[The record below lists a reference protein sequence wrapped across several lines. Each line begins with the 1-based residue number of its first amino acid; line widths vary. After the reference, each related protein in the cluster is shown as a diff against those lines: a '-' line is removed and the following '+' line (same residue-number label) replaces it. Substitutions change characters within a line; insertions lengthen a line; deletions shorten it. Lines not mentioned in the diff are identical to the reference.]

1 MRAFTNSEFMEGQLN
16 AIYGRSSNKRPGA
29 YLQKEYFSKK
39 ISSINGDMKETW
51 RVINQVINSCS
62 ETTNIDLLNVD
73 DQLITDKFDI
83 SNAMND
89 YFCSA
94 GNNLNKAI
102 PFKPNPLLTRIY
114 PVNSSKPIFKFKAI
128 NTRQIEQV
136 VSKTKTS
143 LGSAQVV
150 VMMRSPATC

>member
-16 AIYGRSSNKRPGA
+16 AIYGKCSNKRPGA
-29 YLQKEYFSKK
+29 Y
-39 ISSINGDMKETW
+39 
-51 RVINQVINSCS
+51 
-62 ETTNIDLLNVD
+62 

-83 SNAMND
+83 SNAIND

-114 PVNSSKPIFKFKAI
+114 PVNSSKPISKFKAI